1 MEEKNLNTRLDYG
14 RILNENWSNIM
25 KVGDL
30 KASLANY
37 PDDKEIAITIIGG
50 LSGTRLGASH
60 ISKVRDDKTYNLL
73 WIEGMDG
80 R

>member
-1 MEEKNLNTRLDYG
+1 MEEKNNKLDYG

-30 KASLANY
+30 KACLAKY

-50 LSGTRLGASH
+50 TTGMRLGASH
-60 ISKVRDDKTYNLL
+60 IAKLRDDKTYNLL

-80 R
+80 K